1 MCHAEAHSRVV
12 TARRGT
18 MKDMAERITEL
29 SKWAPGAKAAGA
41 LFEMNGYRLP
51 SGSKSGIDG
60 DCAKRVWQKGRA
72 TLENAVAV
80 AKACEDPETLRMMLK
95 DRRVAV
101 RTEVLK
107 NPHCPWDVLVAKAA
121 WVSSGKR
128 EESHTVRYVARDTM
142 RAAVARVSFKT
153 AYSWLGDDQN
163 IDGYTLVATH
173 AKASDDE
180 LMEFM
185 DVRYTLQGDRAWHGW
200 SGVMDRYDLGQRSS
214 ELLMKL
220 AKCDPTAANRAARA
234 CAEGGK
240 KRISLVWELMDHMHE
255 TGNKYAGRSF
265 YSMRRVGAK
274 FHQELH
280 DHLIAHGYSAT
291 EHAHMVN
298 PEAPWRIWETAHM
311 SRHGAIDVT
320 GRAISEI
327 WGDDAAV
334 WRLAGEMITE
344 FDGSV
349 TEFVSMLEVF
359 HPLVGSSNV

>member
-1 MCHAEAHSRVV
+1 MFQVMSLTVSESEECAMRRVESRVV
-12 TARRGT
+12 TAHSGT

-41 LFEMNGYRLP
+41 LFEMNGYQLP
-51 SGSKSGIDG
+51 NGSKSGIDG

-72 TLENAVAV
+72 TLANAVAV
-80 AKACEDPETLRMMLK
+80 ANACEDPETLRMMLK

-185 DVRYTLQGDRAWHGW
+185 DVRYTLQGDRVWNGW
-200 SGVMDRYDLGQRSS
+200 SGIMERYDLGQRSN

-234 CAEGGK
+234 GASASRGSCWTTCMRPGTSTQAVLFTVCVK
-240 KRISLVWELMDHMHE
+240 SARSSIRNSMTTSSLMGTAQPSMH
-255 TGNKYAGRSF
+255 T
-265 YSMRRVGAK
+265 
-274 FHQELH
+274 
-280 DHLIAHGYSAT
+280 
-291 EHAHMVN
+291 
-298 PEAPWRIWETAHM
+298 W
-311 SRHGAIDVT
+311 
-320 GRAISEI
+320 
-327 WGDDAAV
+327 
-334 WRLAGEMITE
+334 
-344 FDGSV
+344 
-349 TEFVSMLEVF
+349 
-359 HPLVGSSNV
+359 